1 MAEVKFLLYSDPDF
15 MLVKSI
21 RMQVFM
27 SEQNIKGEEEFDELD
42 KRALFALLYDGKLS
56 LMRKQALKIEMID
69 NFDQAAGDE
78 QSADQA
84 KHGPD
89 IIIQN

>member
-1 MAEVKFLLYSDPDF
+1 MVSPCRIVVQRITVNTRVCN
-15 MLVKSI
+15 LVSI
-21 RMQVFM
+21 RQIAVI
-27 SEQNIKGEEEFDELD
+27 SCHIQAEPQENGCHCH
-42 KRALFALLYDGKLS
+42 RTDGKLS

-89 IIIQN
+89 IIIQD